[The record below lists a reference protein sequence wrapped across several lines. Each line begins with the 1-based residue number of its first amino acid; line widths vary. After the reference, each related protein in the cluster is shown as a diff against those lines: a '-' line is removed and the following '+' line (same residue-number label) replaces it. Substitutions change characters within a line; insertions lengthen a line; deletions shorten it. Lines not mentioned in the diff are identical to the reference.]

1 MPTQLIIK
9 GIRFFFYS
17 LENDEP
23 PHVHF
28 EKGDAFGKAWLDPVK
43 VAYWT
48 GFKIS
53 EKRVILQTLSD
64 NKILFNEKWNEY
76 FG

>member
-53 EKRVILQTLSD
+53 EK
-64 NKILFNEKWNEY
+64 E
-76 FG
+76 